1 MTDPGLNH
9 RLRQRSRR
17 AGFMIGISML
27 LTIAVCVGSFSIIY
41 AQLDTIVG
49 DFVSRNEPG
58 RTRTSPPTQVAV
70 VVPTDASSDEPTA
83 APTVEPTLVPTET
96 SADAAEPEPTEE
108 ADDEDFD
115 PDYQLDSA
123 GSVNLRS
130 GPGTR
135 FDIITAITLEQ
146 PLEYLDESEPTAD
159 PAADNL
165 GQGQVWM
172 KFRTEDGEEGWIREI
187 DVTEYVP

>member
-17 AGFMIGISML
+17 AGIMIGISML

-49 DFVSRNEPG
+49 DFVSRNEPNQP
-58 RTRTSPPTQVAV
+58 RVTAPAEVAVSAPTQVQ
-70 VVPTDASSDEPTA
+70 SSEPTA
-83 APTVEPTLVPTET
+83 PPPAEPTSVPTET
-96 SADAAEPEPTEE
+96 PADDTEAQPTEE
-108 ADDEDFD
+108 PDSDEFN
-115 PDYQLDSA
+115 PDYQIDSV

-130 GPGTR
+130 GPGTNSPPIR
-135 FDIITAITLEQ
+135 AL
-146 PLEYLDESEPTAD
+146 PLEEPLQYLGESEESD
-159 PAADNL
+159 NPARDGLAE
-165 GQGQVWM
+165 GQEWM
-172 KFRTEDGEEGWIREI
+172 HFRTEDGEEGWVREL